1 MYTKVDRKNEMK
13 SPEQRFEV
21 MMTGLNTSVLQQF
34 WKEENN
40 TGAETTRR
48 MGIDK
53 IIPGIRLIFG
63 PTLSQT
69 IFPRLSNRCV
79 SIRSLWVLSKRAF
92 GGRILLDDSRDS
104 RKRIFLRFL

>member
-1 MYTKVDRKNEMK
+1 MK

-21 MMTGLNTSVLQQF
+21 MMTGLNPSVLQQF

-63 PTLSQT
+63 P
-69 IFPRLSNRCV
+69 NY
-79 SIRSLWVLSKRAF
+79 
-92 GGRILLDDSRDS
+92 
-104 RKRIFLRFL
+104 